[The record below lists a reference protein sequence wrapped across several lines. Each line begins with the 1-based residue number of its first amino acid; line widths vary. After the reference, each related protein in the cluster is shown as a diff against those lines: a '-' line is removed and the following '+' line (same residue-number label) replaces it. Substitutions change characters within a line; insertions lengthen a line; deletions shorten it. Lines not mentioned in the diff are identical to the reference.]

1 MYTAPIKGMIL
12 TIKDDSAKQKA
23 EYIFHLLKAIGLNS
37 RGEINPN
44 IKSDIG
50 IVVGARE

>member
-1 MYTAPIKGMIL
+1 MIL

-23 EYIFHLLKAIGLNS
+23 EYIFHLFNSIGFNS
-37 RGEINPN
+37 RGEIDPN
-44 IKSDIG
+44 IKSDVG